1 MESFQENSTKWKTM
15 RTQLNASRTNETVT
29 RRNRPGDGKTNY
41 FPTIEPYSVIG
52 TSIDVPKEKV

>member
-1 MESFQENSTKWKTM
+1 M

-52 TSIDVPKEKV
+52 TSIDVPKKKV